1 MAVVN
6 ANLNEVLKNKKFV
19 QEILKKE
26 TGEQVRKALAEKG
39 VTIGNDEDLSKLASI
54 MIEAFKESDKSF
66 LKDDELEKCVGGVMA
81 ININEISAIAR
92 EIGPTE
98 VCWAMKD
105 ESGKVIIK

>member
-39 VTIGNDEDLSKLASI
+39 VTLGSDEDLSKLALI
-54 MIEAFKESDKSF
+54 MIEVFKESDKSF
-66 LKDDELEKCVGGVMA
+66 LKDDDLEKCVGGVMDV
-81 ININEISAIAR
+81 NINEISVIAK
-92 EIGPTE
+92 EIGPTD

-105 ESGKVIIK
+105 ENGNVIIK

>member
-26 TGEQVRKALAEKG
+26 TGEQVKKALEEKG
-39 VTIGNDEDLSKLASI
+39 VVIGNDEDLAKLAAI

-66 LKDDELEKCVGGVMA
+66 LKDEELEGCVGGVVDV
-81 ININEISAIAR
+81 NISELKILAK
-92 EIGPTE
+92 EIGPAT
-98 VCWAMKD
+98 VNWALQD
-105 ESGKVIIK
+105 ETGNVVIR